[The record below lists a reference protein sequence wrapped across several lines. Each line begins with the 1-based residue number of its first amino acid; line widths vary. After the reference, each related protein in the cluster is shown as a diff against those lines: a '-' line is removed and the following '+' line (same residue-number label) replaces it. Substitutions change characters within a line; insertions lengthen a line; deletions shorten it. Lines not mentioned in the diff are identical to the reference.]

1 MGHPTTLSLD
11 ERHPSPLTPH
21 PLPFSEPGEE
31 GEAVE
36 GYRPICGLAIAG
48 AVLGVLSVTAFVN
61 QLFWALALI
70 AAGVNGA
77 ALWRIAVSGQA
88 LAGRRAALVGLT
100 CSVLFGSMAVTNTL
114 LEPARIRGDA
124 RRFAF
129 EWLAE
134 LQHGKIERAHQ
145 RTVSFP
151 RRLGAERPT
160 EFLYKESAVLK
171 RDVQQYASQEPVRT
185 LAALGE
191 RAQVRYVRN
200 ERFEIGVD
208 DRWAEDVFE
217 VTVDRDG
224 RRTTCP
230 LKVTLRAWRNLLTK
244 EWGWEV
250 KSAEWLESPPDDW
263 K

>member
-1 MGHPTTLSLD
+1 MSHAPPLTP
-11 ERHPSPLTPH
+11 HPSPLTD
-21 PLPFSEPGEE
+21 PGEE

-48 AVLGVLSVTAFVN
+48 AVLGVLSLTAFVN
-61 QLFWALALI
+61 SLFWALASI
-70 AAGVNGA
+70 AAVVNGVALWQIVASGNVLKGRGA
-77 ALWRIAVSGQA
+77 ALA
-88 LAGRRAALVGLT
+88 GLT
-100 CSVLFGSMAVTNTL
+100 CSLLFGSMAVTNTL

-134 LQHGKIERAHQ
+134 LQHGEIERAHQ
-145 RTVSFP
+145 RTLPFP

-160 EFLYKESAVLK
+160 EFLYSESAVLK
-171 RDVQQYASQEPVRT
+171 RDVEQYASQEPVRT

-191 RAQVRYVRN
+191 RAQVRYIRN
-200 ERFEIGVD
+200 DRSEIGVD

-217 VTVDRDG
+217 VTADRDG
-224 RRTTCP
+224 RPTSCA
-230 LKVTLRAWRNLLTK
+230 LKVTLRAWQNRLTK

-250 KSAEWLESPPDDW
+250 KSAEWLGTPPDDW
-263 K
+263 N